1 MTYRR
6 VILALL
12 GAADVVARL
21 ALGLPEAFGV
31 LSLVALVGI
40 PVSAAFLAADCIP
53 MRRWHAMASGVGL
66 VGLPLALVIPTWGW
80 IIAAFVVAAQVAAWA
95 ASRRPSPHAA

>member
-6 VILALL
+6 VILAVL
-12 GAADVVARL
+12 GVADVVARL

-80 IIAAFVVAAQVAAWA
+80 IIAALVVVAQVAAWGL
-95 ASRRPSPHAA
+95 SRR

>member
-6 VILALL
+6 VILAVL

-53 MRRWHAMASGVGL
+53 MRRWHAMASGAAL

-80 IIAAFVVAAQVAAWA
+80 IIAALVVVAQVAALGV
-95 ASRRPSPHAA
+95 SRR